1 MDPRNAPTVP
11 DAGDGD
17 FEAPPSLGRFAIGR
31 SLGAGGM
38 GVVFEARDTVLDRA
52 VALKLVRP
60 GTSPDPAQ
68 GLLREAVA
76 LAQLVHP
83 NVVTVFDVGPIG
95 DDVFIAMELV
105 DGDTLRAWMT
115 GAHPWRAIVD
125 MFMAAGRG
133 LAAVHALGRVHR
145 DFKPSNV
152 LIDRAG
158 TPKVGDFGLVCVDGE
173 DAHGVVMGTPGYM
186 APEQARGGRIDARAD
201 QYAFA
206 VALLEALGD
215 AGPARL
221 RPILARARADDPAAR
236 FPSMNALL
244 AALARA
250 RRGPLRWWLA
260 GLGTAAGLAII
271 AVAWQVGHVQA
282 AVDPCP
288 APEAELGPVWGD
300 ARRAEI
306 RQHVGAIDPAQGA
319 ARFDVVARAFDGFT
333 TSWRDQWVG
342 ACRATRV
349 AGGQSDTLLDRRVAC
364 LDRALAQLG
373 ETVDAVGRTASPV
386 GLDAAMHAVVA
397 LPALDACADTAEL
410 TEKLPPPLEPAR
422 RAEFDAITREIAAIV
437 VRRDIDGKLAGLEDR
452 ARAVVARARA
462 LGHPPS
468 LADALMSLA
477 EVQVSHQEA
486 DALAT
491 LDEVVQVAAAAHDDR
506 LVASAWLRE
515 INFLG
520 DTLERVDDAE
530 KLVATARAAVARADN
545 RRSLRLGLL
554 LQEARIAN
562 LRSDFPRARG
572 LVAQSLVGL
581 EGVSNADRTER
592 AKAQLTAA
600 DIEGG
605 AGAWT
610 KAAGL
615 YRDYIMTTTALLGP
629 DHPDVLHAYFNLGV
643 CLRHAGDDAG
653 ALVAFREAARI
664 GLARLAPSPKLADL
678 IGAVGST
685 LLALGRPAEALPF
698 LEQDVA
704 MARATMKPDDP
715 RLAEPIDLLAATL
728 MNLRRFDA
736 ARPMYTEALARFA
749 KVNTP
754 SVAWANTF
762 QHLAEL
768 EAAAD
773 HCDRSLVLARQA
785 IAMNTLVSHAD
796 KSDVAASNYI
806 AGAEDLIAECSV
818 KQGHWPAALQASARA
833 RALASAGS
841 GELAVAQ
848 YYEGRALVESGR
860 GVAAGLREVRAART
874 ALAATTG
881 AELTVAEM
889 DHWLAARR

>member
-288 APEAELGPVWGD
+288 APEAELGPGGTRG
-300 ARRAEI
+300 APRSASTLARSIRRRA
-306 RQHVGAIDPAQGA
+306 RPASTWSPAPSMGSRRAGATSGWARA
-319 ARFDVVARAFDGFT
+319 ARPG
-333 TSWRDQWVG
+333 
-342 ACRATRV
+342 
-349 AGGQSDTLLDRRVAC
+349 
-364 LDRALAQLG
+364 
-373 ETVDAVGRTASPV
+373 SPV
-386 GLDAAMHAVVA
+386 GSPTRCSIAGSRASIARWPSSA
-397 LPALDACADTAEL
+397 RPSTRSGA
-410 TEKLPPPLEPAR
+410 PPAR
-422 RAEFDAITREIAAIV
+422 SGSMPRCTRWSRCPRSTRAPT
-437 VRRDIDGKLAGLEDR
+437 
-452 ARAVVARARA
+452 
-462 LGHPPS
+462 PPS
-468 LADALMSLA
+468 
-477 EVQVSHQEA
+477 
-486 DALAT
+486 
-491 LDEVVQVAAAAHDDR
+491 
-506 LVASAWLRE
+506 
-515 INFLG
+515 
-520 DTLERVDDAE
+520 
-530 KLVATARAAVARADN
+530 
-545 RRSLRLGLL
+545 
-554 LQEARIAN
+554 
-562 LRSDFPRARG
+562 
-572 LVAQSLVGL
+572 
-581 EGVSNADRTER
+581 
-592 AKAQLTAA
+592 
-600 DIEGG
+600 
-605 AGAWT
+605 
-610 KAAGL
+610 
-615 YRDYIMTTTALLGP
+615 
-629 DHPDVLHAYFNLGV
+629 
-643 CLRHAGDDAG
+643 
-653 ALVAFREAARI
+653 
-664 GLARLAPSPKLADL
+664 
-678 IGAVGST
+678 
-685 LLALGRPAEALPF
+685 
-698 LEQDVA
+698 
-704 MARATMKPDDP
+704 
-715 RLAEPIDLLAATL
+715 
-728 MNLRRFDA
+728 
-736 ARPMYTEALARFA
+736 
-749 KVNTP
+749 
-754 SVAWANTF
+754 
-762 QHLAEL
+762 
-768 EAAAD
+768 
-773 HCDRSLVLARQA
+773 
-785 IAMNTLVSHAD
+785 
-796 KSDVAASNYI
+796 
-806 AGAEDLIAECSV
+806 
-818 KQGHWPAALQASARA
+818 
-833 RALASAGS
+833 
-841 GELAVAQ
+841 
-848 YYEGRALVESGR
+848 
-860 GVAAGLREVRAART
+860 
-874 ALAATTG
+874 
-881 AELTVAEM
+881 
-889 DHWLAARR
+889 